1 MSQESP
7 KKLRDVCWKTSGP
20 LSVVE
25 ISINYKLCSF
35 NIAQTGFRESLSFML
50 PGFFSQIMG
59 EVSYPYFNIQGW
71 SFPFEY
77 LYSKKFTNFY
87 IMLNNKLYF
96 AISREIQFSCN
107 LFLLLYLSQ
116 KRLSLFIKSKDHPQH

>member
-1 MSQESP
+1 MSQESR
-7 KKLRDVCWKTSGP
+7 KKLRDVCWKTSRP

-35 NIAQTGFRESLSFML
+35 NIAQTGFIESLSFIL

-59 EVSYPYFNIQGW
+59 EISYPYFNIQGW
-71 SFPFEY
+71 SFDFEY

-87 IMLNNKLYF
+87 IMVNN
-96 AISREIQFSCN
+96 ISCN
-107 LFLLLYLSQ
+107 DCH
-116 KRLSLFIKSKDHPQH
+116 I

>member
-7 KKLRDVCWKTSGP
+7 KKLRDVCWKTSRP

-35 NIAQTGFRESLSFML
+35 NIAQTGFREKLSFML

-71 SFPFEY
+71 SFDFEY

-87 IMLNNKLYF
+87 FMVNN
-96 AISREIQFSCN
+96 ISCNDCQILFSLN
-107 LFLLLYLSQ
+107 LFLLLYVSQ
-116 KRLSLFIKSKDHPQH
+116 RRISLFIKSKGHPQY